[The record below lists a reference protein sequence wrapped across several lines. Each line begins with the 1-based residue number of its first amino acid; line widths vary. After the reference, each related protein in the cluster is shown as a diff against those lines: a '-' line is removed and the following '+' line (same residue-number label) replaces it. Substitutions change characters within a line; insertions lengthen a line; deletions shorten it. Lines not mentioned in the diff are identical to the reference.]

1 MRYRR
6 FGRSDLEVS
15 EVGFGV
21 WTLASDWWGVV
32 EDKQGLLHAALDTGI
47 NFIDTAPVYGDGG
60 FGEVLLADVLKAQRD
75 EIVLTTKCGYDIEAA
90 RKFPGQSERPYDWE
104 PASIRLQLEASL
116 RRLGTDHIDLY
127 QLHNTRIEPIRN
139 DALWEELEKFRAEGK
154 VRELGVALGPAIGWV
169 DEGTRSAARPRHRVA
184 ADGVQRARAGAR
196 PHVRGRARGRRRT
209 TSGSSPACRTRPTRC
224 RAASPATPSSRPAT
238 TASHRNRDNML
249 DNFDK
254 AETLAFLWEDTG
266 RTVGQAAIAGILAN
280 PAFTTVLPTCVIVED
295 VREYA
300 AASDL
305 PLTADERATRSTSC
319 GHDNFGVTN
328 RYEMPLKSSTG
339 G

>member
-6 FGRSDLEVS
+6 IGRSDLEVS

-60 FGEVLLADVLKAQRD
+60 YGEELLADVLKAQRD

-90 RKFPGQSERPYDWE
+90 RRFPGQSERPFDWE

-116 RRLGTDHIDLY
+116 KRLGTDHIDLY
-127 QLHNTRIEPIRN
+127 QLHNTRIEPIRS
-139 DALWEELEKFRAEGK
+139 DALWEELEKFEVEGK

-169 DEGTRSAARPRHRVA
+169 DEGLEALRDRDIVSLQTVFNVLEQEPGRTFAAEPAV
-184 ADGVQRARAGAR
+184 ADGRVGLISRV
-196 PHVRGRARGRRRT
+196 PHASDTLSGRI
-209 TSGSSPACRTRPTRC
+209 TRDTEFPPGDHR
-224 RAASPATPSSRPAT
+224 
-238 TASHRNRDNML
+238 SHRNRDNML

-254 AETLAFLWEDTG
+254 ADTLAFLWEGTG

-280 PAFTTVLPTCVIVED
+280 PAFTTVLPTCVNVED
-295 VREYA
+295 VREYS

-305 PLTADERATRSTSC
+305 PLTADEIARLDALWD
-319 GHDNFGVTN
+319 DNFGVTN